1 MIDWVNNILPEIILF
16 SVTCVVMVLGL
27 SKNLAWRNMVMPLC
41 ALGLAGA
48 GFAALTTPVR
58 GTVLLPQLMPFAKAA
73 IAGIAMLLL
82 LLQEGA
88 VDRFEERDIAR
99 GVRPFDAI
107 RTNRAE
113 YYAFFMFSITG
124 LMLCTSARD
133 LVWLFLALELTSL
146 PTYIMVAVSGVGRD
160 GAHKSQEA
168 AVKYF
173 FLGALGAATFLYG
186 FAMIYGGTGTT
197 NLVGIATAIQSQGDA
212 LNPILLAGLLIAL
225 VGLCFKIAAFP
236 MHFYAPDVYQGAAAP
251 VSAFLAFVPKA
262 AGFFAIAQLM
272 VAVGWTHGVH
282 GNALPQSIVMMLTL
296 IAMLTM
302 TIGNVLALW
311 QHSVKRILAYSSI
324 AHSGYMLVGII
335 AGPGDGSFA
344 RNGLAAVLFY
354 LVAYGITNV
363 GAFAAVACLE
373 RRSGDHVTEADD
385 VSDIRGICKSHPW
398 IGIAFVVSALSLL
411 GMPPALGF
419 FAKLP
424 LFTAG
429 ISSGHMPLVI
439 VLGLNSAIAAYYYLR
454 LARIAWL
461 DTPDDRREP
470 VVPTPFESRHIA
482 AMGSLLGIV
491 VLVFMGNALMQGSAN
506 AFESAGAG
514 TQRIAT
520 QEDALIPQSIDAAA
534 DLLAV
539 RVDPAGQT
547 QLGH

>member
-1 MIDWVNNILPEIILF
+1 MIDWVNNILPEIVLF
-16 SVTCVVMVLGL
+16 GVTCVVMVLGL
-27 SKNLAWRNMVMPLC
+27 SKNLAWRNMVMPVC
-41 ALGLAGA
+41 ALGLAVS
-48 GFAALTTPVR
+48 GFVALTTPVR
-58 GTVLLPQLMPFAKAA
+58 GVVLLPELMPFAKAA

-88 VDRFEERDIAR
+88 VDRFEERDIAK

-146 PTYIMVAVSGVGRD
+146 PSYIMVAVSGVGRN

-197 NLVGIATAIQSQGDA
+197 NLVGITDAIRLQGDA
-212 LNPILLAGLLIAL
+212 LNPILLAGLLISL

-236 MHFYAPDVYQGAAAP
+236 MHFYTPDVYQGAAAP

-272 VAVGWTHGVH
+272 VAVGWTHGAS
-282 GNALPQSIVMMLTL
+282 GNSLPEPIVMMLTV

-302 TIGNVLALW
+302 TLGNVLALW
-311 QHSVKRILAYSSI
+311 QHSVKRILAYSSV

-344 RNGLAAVLFY
+344 KNGLAAVLFY

-373 RRSGDHVTEADD
+373 RRKGDHVTEADD
-385 VSDIRGICKSHPW
+385 LSDIRGICRTHPW
-398 IGIAFVVSALSLL
+398 VGIAFVVSALSLL

-424 LFTAG
+424 LFTSG
-429 ISSGHMPLVI
+429 ISSGHLPLVI

-461 DTPDDRREP
+461 ENPDDRREP
-470 VVPTPFESRHIA
+470 VVPAPFESRHIA
-482 AMGSLLGIV
+482 AMGSLLGII
-491 VLVFMGNALMQGSAN
+491 VLAVFGGTLMQGSAN
-506 AFESAGAG
+506 AFESAVSTSESVAVDDSEL
-514 TQRIAT
+514 I
-520 QEDALIPQSIDAAA
+520 QEM
-534 DLLAV
+534 
-539 RVDPAGQT
+539 VDVLSVHTDPMGQFDI
-547 QLGH
+547 GR